1 MTVRIRKSDVD
12 LRDKV
17 SELDRPIGIGG
28 QSVLS
33 SETIQDAQN
42 VLGVGRRN
50 LFINGGFD
58 IWQRGT
64 SQTGNG
70 YGSADR
76 WANDNSGATFT
87 FSRQEFSLGDNPTP
101 ANRYYARY
109 AVATGND
116 RARFYQRVEN
126 GYNLY
131 GRTVTLSFWARQTGN
146 RYMEIDYISN
156 LNGSV
161 QYNYKAA
168 TISIGT
174 DWQRYSVSFPIKDRT
189 GTRGSD
195 DWIEFRFGQGGE
207 TSTVGYT
214 WDITAVQL
222 ELGEVATP
230 FEARPL
236 GEELSLC
243 LRYYKRIW
251 SIGGASRVGVSGNVS
266 GTTAYVTVPHSTPMR
281 ETPSINYNNLSTL
294 YFETYTAGQQ
304 VLTNLSINTRS
315 EFVDGENDNTTLLC
329 TVASSLTDGG
339 NLLLRGSNDVD
350 WIDFSCEL

>member
-1 MTVRIRKSDVD
+1 MTVRIRKQDVD

-28 QSVLS
+28 QSVLL

-58 IWQRGT
+58 IWTRGT

-76 WANDNSGATFT
+76 WAVDGSGATIT

-109 AVATGND
+109 AVTTGND
-116 RARFYQRVEN
+116 RSRFYQRVEN

-156 LNGSV
+156 LNGSL

-168 TISIGT
+168 VVSIGT
-174 DWQRYSVSFPIKDRT
+174 NWQRHSVSFTIRDRT

-230 FEARPL
+230 FEIRNL
-236 GEELSLC
+236 GDELALC
-243 LRYYKRIW
+243 KRYYQQYGFEPGAPFRI
-251 SIGGASRVGVSGNVS
+251 IGSGNGS
-266 GTTAYVTVPHSTPMR
+266 STMLTGFQYEQQMR
-281 ETPSINYNNLSTL
+281 EAPAINYFGN
-294 YFETYTAGQQ
+294 G
-304 VLTNLSINTRS
+304 V
-315 EFVDGENDNTTLLC
+315 
-329 TVASSLTDGG
+329 DGG
-339 NLLLRGSNDVD
+339 NFNVYVHNSAQGSTAPASTVIGTRSVRWNFSGNGTYPNAAY
-350 WIDFSCEL
+350 WIDVGPGTNQLAFTLDAEL

>member
-42 VLGVGRRN
+42 VLGVGRKN

-58 IWQRGT
+58 FWTRGT

-76 WANDNSGATFT
+76 WANDGSGATVT

-109 AVATGND
+109 AVTTGND

-156 LNGSV
+156 LNGSL

-168 TISIGT
+168 IVNIGT
-174 DWQRYSVSFPIKDRT
+174 DWQRYSVSFTIKDRT

-207 TSTVGYT
+207 TSTAGYT

-236 GEELSLC
+236 GEELALC
-243 LRYYKRIW
+243 QRYYYRAVDGVTMASLAYGRGAGGGLIVTSAISLPVPMRSEP
-251 SIGGASRVGVSGNVS
+251 SIEQS
-266 GTTAYVTVPHSTPMR
+266 GTYHITDHNARTQATPTSVISNVYT
-281 ETPSINYNNLSTL
+281 ENSSLINL
-294 YFETYTAGQQ
+294 YFTFSSQ
-304 VLTNLSINTRS
+304 VCVDDRVCIIGFATNGTLSFNAEI
-315 EFVDGENDNTTLLC
+315 
-329 TVASSLTDGG
+329 
-339 NLLLRGSNDVD
+339 
-350 WIDFSCEL
+350 